1 MKIYRAVCI
10 ISLLL
15 GGLSHAQGQASPAEA
30 KLKEMVKGLTQRVSQ
45 AEQDAAKVMAEKAT
59 SDAKVKEL
67 EGQVAKMTE
76 SLREKTEEMSK
87 LREDSQ
93 KAETILK
100 DELGKKNKDLLAHQE
115 SLVKWKAAHA
125 EISGIAKKKEAERA
139 KQAGIASAL
148 ERRVQDLRMRNG
160 AMYDT
165 ANEILNRYKSFGL
178 GEAIAAREPFTGNM
192 RIKLKNQVQEH
203 ADALLD
209 ATADSKRTPANAPA
223 AQPAAEIKAATPVTP
238 PASPAPVAAEP
249 ATKKP

>member
-1 MKIYRAVCI
+1 MKIYRTAFF

-15 GGLSHAQGQASPAEA
+15 GGGIQAQNQPSPAEA
-30 KLKEMVKGLTQRVSQ
+30 KLKEMVKSLTQRVSQ
-45 AEQDAAKVMAEKAT
+45 AEQDAAKVTAEKQAAE
-59 SDAKVKEL
+59 AKIEDLEKTMKKDYDEL
-67 EGQVAKMTE
+67 KK
-76 SLREKTEEMSK
+76 KTEEMSQ
-87 LREDSQ
+87 LREE
-93 KAETILK
+93 KAKMAADFTA
-100 DELGKKNKDLLAHQE
+100 ELGKKNEDLLKHQK
-115 SLVKWKAAHA
+115 SLAEWKAAHT

-160 AMYDT
+160 AMYET